1 MPTESIKSGV
11 RGHVKVW
18 QIDEKTGIRTPVA
31 EKSNQIQVSWGH
43 IAAKQLGFRPQPD
56 RDSYAISGMY
66 FEFENQTNP
75 ADTIAVANFP
85 RTLGLEYYATLGEP
99 SNRDYVRVPLRL
111 DPAMGVDAN
120 SVGAAV
126 LTANALSNQLTF
138 FAQTAGTNGVNG
150 LPFSHLQNSKIFA
163 AALVAT
169 PKFNEIARDILF
181 ARIVFDVGNQ
191 TSKEASSQIGI
202 TWDIAFD

>member
-11 RGHVKVW
+11 RGHIKLW
-18 QIDEKTGIRTPVA
+18 KIDEKTGLRTPIA
-31 EKSNQIQVSWGH
+31 EKSNQIQVSWGY

-75 ADTIAVANFP
+75 AAAVAVADFP
-85 RTLGLEYYATLGEP
+85 RTLGLEYYATLGDP
-99 SNRDYVRVPLRL
+99 SNRDYIRVPLRL
-111 DPAMGVDAN
+111 DPTLSVSAT

-126 LTANALSNQLTF
+126 LTENLMSNQLTF
-138 FAQTAGTNGVNG
+138 FAQTAGTTGVRG
-150 LPFSHLQNSKIFA
+150 LPFSHLNNSKIFA

-169 PKFNEIARDILF
+169 PRFDDITRDVLF

-191 TSKEASSQIGI
+191 TSKEASAQIGI
-202 TWDIAFD
+202 TWDIAFE

>member
-11 RGHVKVW
+11 RGHVKLW
-18 QIDEKTGIRTPVA
+18 HIDEKTGLRTPVA

-66 FEFENQTNP
+66 FEFENQVNP
-75 ADTIAVANFP
+75 ADTVTTAAFL

-99 SNRDYVRVPLRL
+99 SNRDYIRVPLRL
-111 DPAMGVDAN
+111 DPTLSVDPN
-120 SVGAAV
+120 SDGAAV
-126 LTANALSNQLTF
+126 LAANALSNQLTF
-138 FAQTAGTNGVNG
+138 FAQTAGTNGVQG
-150 LPFSHLQNSKIFA
+150 LPFSHLHNSKIFA

-169 PKFNEIARDILF
+169 PRFDDITRDVLF
-181 ARIVFDVGNQ
+181 ARIVFDVGSQ

>member
-11 RGHVKVW
+11 RGHIKLW
-18 QIDEKTGIRTPVA
+18 QIDEKTGLRTPIA
-31 EKSNQIQVSWGH
+31 EKSNQIQVSWGY

-75 ADTIAVANFP
+75 AAAVAVADFP
-85 RTLGLEYYATLGEP
+85 RTLGLEYYATLGDP

-111 DPAMGVDAN
+111 DPTLSVSAT

-126 LTANALSNQLTF
+126 LTENLMSNQLTF
-138 FAQTAGTNGVNG
+138 FAQTAGTTGVNG
-150 LPFSHLQNSKIFA
+150 LPFSHLNNSKIFA

-169 PKFNEIARDILF
+169 PRFDDITRDVLF

-202 TWDIAFD
+202 TWDIAFE